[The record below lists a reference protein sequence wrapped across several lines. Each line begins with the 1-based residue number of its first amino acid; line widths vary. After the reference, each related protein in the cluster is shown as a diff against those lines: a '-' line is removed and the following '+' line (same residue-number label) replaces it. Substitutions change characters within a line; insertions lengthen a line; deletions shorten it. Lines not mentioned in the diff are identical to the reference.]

1 MISGRLKLL
10 GLEPSVKEAAEWCLE
25 VADFYAVPV
34 TVVSG
39 KRSRSEQAR
48 LYRNYQQCL
57 ASGRFGRTKDCMYPA
72 NPPGQSAHEYA
83 LAWDSVVEP
92 RLMNWWAQVRRAAG
106 FHVLENDLPHAEA
119 PNWRA
124 YVGLSA

>member
-1 MISGRLKLL
+1 VIAGRLKVR
-10 GLEPSVKEAAEWCLE
+10 GLEPSVREAAEWCLA
-25 VADFYAVPV
+25 VADHYGVDV

-39 KRSRSEQAR
+39 ARNRSEQTR
-48 LYRNYQQCL
+48 LYNNYQQCL
-57 ASGRFGRTKDCMYPA
+57 RSGRFGRTKDCLYPA
-72 NPPGQSAHEYA
+72 NPPGESAHEFR
-83 LAWDSVVEP
+83 LAWDSSVAPE
-92 RLMNWWAQVRRAAG
+92 LMSWWTMVRRAAG